1 LVHLFD
7 LNNRTKIYWLAQIGG
22 WGLLVIGNIIN
33 ATIQEQLG
41 AFTVFASIAIFILG
55 VSLTHFYRWLIHRLL
70 WKRLSIPALIPR
82 ILISSIALSGLFTFF
97 NNVFEDI
104 AAGRWPFAQEL
115 HSFISGKAIELYFI
129 LDIFNFAWLFFI
141 WNILY
146 FTVHTFE
153 NWKKEEINNL
163 KLQASQR
170 EIELKSFR
178 AQMNPHFVFNS
189 LNGIRALI
197 DEDPSKAKHA
207 ITLLSGILRSN
218 MAANRPGSGTLRSE
232 LELVEKYLALEKIR
246 FEDRLHVDMQIN
258 PALLDVDFPV
268 FVLQTLVEN
277 AIKHGISQRVKGG
290 VIAIR
295 IFESGQM
302 ICVTVS
308 NDGVYAPNENV
319 GIGIE
324 NSMKRL
330 QLVYGPKAQF
340 HISQDDHQ
348 VVVRIQIPQSTIKT

>member
-1 LVHLFD
+1 
-7 LNNRTKIYWLAQIGG
+7 LAQIGG
-22 WGLLVIGNIIN
+22 WGLLVVGNIIN

-41 AFTVFASIAIFILG
+41 AFTVFASIAIFMLG
-55 VSLTHFYRWLIHRLL
+55 ISLTHFYRWLIHRLL
-70 WKRLSIPALIPR
+70 WKRLRIPALIPR
-82 ILISSIALSGLFTFF
+82 ILISSIVLSGLFTFF

-104 AAGRWPFAQEL
+104 AAGRWPFAQVL
-115 HSFISGKAIELYFI
+115 HSFVSGKAIELYFI

-146 FTVHTFE
+146 FAVHTFE
-153 NWKKEEINNL
+153 NWKREEINNL

-170 EIELKSFR
+170 EMELKSFR

-197 DEDPSKAKHA
+197 DEDPIKAKHA
-207 ITLLSGILRSN
+207 ITLLSGILRGN

-246 FEDRLHVDMQIN
+246 FEDRLQVDMQID
-258 PALLDVDFPV
+258 PSLLDVDFPV

-277 AIKHGISQRVKGG
+277 GIKHGISQRVQGG
-290 VIAIR
+290 AIAIH
-295 IFESGQM
+295 IFEKDHM
-302 ICVTVS
+302 ICLKVS
-308 NDGVYAPNENV
+308 NDGIYAPSENV

-324 NSMKRL
+324 NSIQRL
-330 QLVYGPKAQF
+330 QLVYGPKAHFQ
-340 HISQDDHQ
+340 IAQEDHQ
-348 VVVRIQIPQSTIKT
+348 VVVRIHIPQTIIKK